1 MYIYNNSDLINIAAN
16 ILLTT
21 IILVMATLED
31 TVGKTA
37 LVATG
42 DGRIIV
48 GKFFVDKKIQFSF
61 YRYII

>member
-1 MYIYNNSDLINIAAN
+1 MPFLKKGTGSPPIFSIYVK
-16 ILLTT
+16 ILKYFILTKT
-21 IILVMATLED
+21 PSQIEMATLED

-48 GKFFVDKKIQFSF
+48 G
-61 YRYII
+61 